1 MLCTVTAI
9 LIPHDWIGLNTKCG
23 ILKSLLLEMWFL
35 GTNELF
41 KRKLVSGNNH
51 EDWKIIEIFFL
62 KS

>member
-1 MLCTVTAI
+1 MIGLDWI
-9 LIPHDWIGLNTKCG
+9 GLDWIGLNTKCG

-51 EDWKIIEIFFL
+51 EDWKII
-62 KS
+62 